1 MRKAFVLFV
10 LFFILISGVSLLA
23 SASLRITDFAAQ
35 IVLDEEGTLHVE
47 EKLDVDFYSPH
58 HGIERWTPVSYRRP
72 TGENITIDLKVTSVT
87 QDGGEIPYTTRRSG
101 RDILIRVGDPNRTI
115 TGAHTYTISYTVKRA
130 LLFRDDYIL
139 LYWNVTGND
148 WQIPIDHASAT
159 VALPST
165 VRPADV
171 STTSYVGYYGSTS
184 RGGAAMFDENGR
196 FVFETG
202 YLAPGEGLT
211 IDMSIPRD
219 QAGIAAPTTLQLTL
233 WFLNANK
240 YAALPIIVLIGMFF
254 LWLKTGKDPRKATI
268 APRFEPPRGMHPGE
282 AGVLID
288 DRVDLRDISA
298 MVIGLAVKGYLAIK
312 ELADDEEGVTDKIK
326 SFFGRSAP
334 LDYEFI
340 KKKESDADLSEVEK
354 TLYTAIFDSAHPEAR
369 TLSSME
375 NEFYKVLP
383 QIKSDLYSGLIKKG
397 YYPHNPERTRQ
408 SYAGVGMAGIV
419 LAIALGGWSGSLYM
433 GLAIALCGL
442 IVLCFSPIMPRKTR
456 RGVLVLQDILGL
468 SEYIGR
474 AEVERME
481 FHDAPEKSPKLF
493 EKLLPYAI
501 ALNLTSIW
509 TKQFEGLLQQ
519 SPQWYMGARP
529 GFSPTLFYL
538 GMTNLS
544 SGMERTFVSA
554 PRTSSSGRSAW
565 GGGSSFG
572 GGFSGGGFG
581 GGGGGGW

>member
-1 MRKAFVLFV
+1 
-10 LFFILISGVSLLA
+10 
-23 SASLRITDFAAQ
+23 
-35 IVLDEEGTLHVE
+35 
-47 EKLDVDFYSPH
+47 
-58 HGIERWTPVSYRRP
+58 
-72 TGENITIDLKVTSVT
+72 
-87 QDGGEIPYTTRRSG
+87 
-101 RDILIRVGDPNRTI
+101 
-115 TGAHTYTISYTVKRA
+115 
-130 LLFRDDYIL
+130 
-139 LYWNVTGND
+139 
-148 WQIPIDHASAT
+148 
-159 VALPST
+159 

-171 STTSYVGYYGSTS
+171 ATTSYVGYYGSIS
-184 RGGAAMFDENGR
+184 RGGAATLDENGR

-211 IDMSIPRD
+211 IDLAMPRD
-219 QAGIAAPTTLQLTL
+219 QAGIAAPTAWQLTL
-233 WFLNANK
+233 WFLSANK
-240 YAALPIIVLIGMFF
+240 YATLPILVLIGMFL
-254 LWLKTGKDPRKATI
+254 LWLKTGKDPRKGTI
-268 APRFEPPRGMHPGE
+268 APRFEPPRKMHPGE

-288 DRVDLRDISA
+288 DRANLRDISA

-312 ELADDEEGVTDKIK
+312 ELADDEEGITDKIK
-326 SFFGRSAP
+326 SFFGRSSP

-340 KKKESDADLSEVEK
+340 KKKEPDADLSKVEK
-354 TLYTAIFDSAHPEAR
+354 TLFEAIFDSAHPEIR

-419 LAIALGGWSGSLYM
+419 LAIALGGWSGSLYL

-456 RGVLVLQDILGL
+456 RGVVVLQDLLGL

-509 TKQFEGLLQQ
+509 TKQFEGSLQQ
-519 SPQWYMGARP
+519 SPQWYVGARP
-529 GFSPTLFYL
+529 GFNPALFYL
-538 GMTNLS
+538 GMMNLS
-544 SGMERTFVSA
+544 SGMERTFISA
-554 PRTSSSGRSAW
+554 PRTSSGGRSAW
-565 GGGSSFG
+565 SGGGSFG

>member
-35 IVLDEEGTLHVE
+35 IVLDGEGTLHVE
-47 EKLDVDFYSPH
+47 EKLIVTFYSPH
-58 HGIERWTPVSYRRP
+58 HGIERWIPVSYRRP
-72 TGENITIDLKVTSVT
+72 TGENITIDLKVVSVT
-87 QDGGEIPYTTRRSG
+87 QDGEKTPYTTRGSG
-101 RDILIRVGDPNRTI
+101 RDILIRIGDPNRTI
-115 TGAHTYTISYTVKRA
+115 TGTHTYTIVYTVDRA
-130 LLFRDDYIL
+130 LLFRDDYIQ
-139 LYWNVTGND
+139 LYWNVTGNE
-148 WQIPIDHASAT
+148 WMIPIDRASAMITLPNT
-159 VALPST
+159 VNPS
-165 VRPADV
+165 DV
-171 STTSYVGYYGSTS
+171 ATTSYIGYYGNNT
-184 RGGAAMFDENGR
+184 RRKEATVDDLGR
-196 FVFETG
+196 FVFTAG
-202 YLAPGEGLT
+202 LLLPQEGLT

-240 YAALPIIVLIGMFF
+240 YAALPILVLIGMFL
-254 LWLKTGKDPRKATI
+254 LWLKEGKDPRKGTI
-268 APRFEPPRGMHPGE
+268 APRFEPPRGIHPGE

-288 DRVDLRDISA
+288 DRADLRDISA

-326 SFFGRSAP
+326 NFFGRSAP

-340 KKKESDADLSEVEK
+340 KKKEADADLSKVEK
-354 TLYTAIFDSAHPEAR
+354 TLFEAIFDSAHPEVR

-383 QIKSDLYSGLIKKG
+383 QIKSSLYAGLIKKG
-397 YYPHNPERTRQ
+397 YYPHNPERTRR
-408 SYAGVGMAGIV
+408 SYAGIGMLGLFLGVAIGIW
-419 LAIALGGWSGSLYM
+419 ASSLYT
-433 GLAIALCGL
+433 GVAVALCGL

-519 SPQWYMGARP
+519 PPQWYVGARP
-529 GFSPTLFYL
+529 GFSPALFYL

-554 PRTSSSGRSAW
+554 PRTSSGGRSAW
-565 GGGSSFG
+565 SGGGSFG

>member
-10 LFFILISGVSLLA
+10 LFSILISGVSLLA
-23 SASLRITDFAAQ
+23 SASLRITDFTAQ

-58 HGIERWTPVSYRRP
+58 HGIERWIPVSYRRFL
-72 TGENITIDLKVTSVT
+72 TGENITIDLRVTSVT
-87 QDGGEIPYTTRRSG
+87 QDGGEVPYTVRRSG
-101 RDILIRVGDPNRTI
+101 RDILIRIGDPNRTI
-115 TGAHTYTISYTVKRA
+115 TGSHTYTLSYTVKRA
-130 LLFRDDYIL
+130 LLFRDDYIQ

-165 VRPADV
+165 VRSADV

-184 RGGAAMFDENGR
+184 RGGAATLDESGR
-196 FVFETG
+196 FVFDAG
-202 YLAPGEGLT
+202 HLAPGEGLT
-211 IDMSIPRD
+211 IDLAIPRD

-233 WFLNANK
+233 WFLSANK
-240 YAALPIIVLIGMFF
+240 YAALPILVFIGMFF
-254 LWLKTGKDPRKATI
+254 LWLKTGKDPRKGTI

-288 DRVDLRDISA
+288 DRADLRDISA

-312 ELADDEEGVTDKIK
+312 ELADDEEGVADKIK
-326 SFFGRSAP
+326 GFFGRSAP
-334 LDYEFI
+334 LDYEFS
-340 KKKESDADLSEVEK
+340 KKKEPDSYLSEVEK
-354 TLYTAIFDSAHPEAR
+354 TLFEAIFDSAHPEIRALS
-369 TLSSME
+369 TLE

-383 QIKSDLYSGLIKKG
+383 QIKSDLG
-397 YYPHNPERTRQ
+397 
-408 SYAGVGMAGIV
+408 A
-419 LAIALGGWSGSLYM
+419 WSGSLYM

-442 IVLCFSPIMPRKTR
+442 IVLAFSPIMQRKTR

-474 AEVERME
+474 AEVEKME

-519 SPQWYMGARP
+519 PPQWYVGARP
-529 GFSPTLFYL
+529 GFNPALFYI

-554 PRTSSSGRSAW
+554 PRTSSGGHSAW

>member
-10 LFFILISGVSLLA
+10 LLIGVSLLA

-35 IVLDEEGTLHVE
+35 IVLDEEGTLHIE
-47 EKLDVDFYSPH
+47 ERLDVDFYSPH
-58 HGIERWTPVSYRRP
+58 HGIERWIPVSYRRP
-72 TGENITIDLKVTSVT
+72 TGENITIDLKVISVA
-87 QDGGEIPYTTRRSG
+87 QDGGRIPYTTRRSG
-101 RDILIRVGDPNRTI
+101 RDILIRIGDPNRTI
-115 TGAHTYTISYTVKRA
+115 TGAHTYTIGYTVDRA
-130 LLFRDDYIL
+130 ILFRDDYIQ

-159 VALPST
+159 VALPSP

-171 STTSYVGYYGSTS
+171 STTSYVGYYGSNT
-184 RGGAAMFDENGR
+184 RGIGATIDDQGR
-196 FVFETG
+196 FVFTAAL
-202 YLAPGEGLT
+202 LAPGEGLT
-211 IDMSIPRD
+211 IDLAIPRD
-219 QAGIAAPTTLQLTL
+219 QAGIAAPTTWQLAL
-233 WFLNANK
+233 WFLSANK
-240 YAALPIIVLIGMFF
+240 YALLPILTLIGMFF
-254 LWLKTGKDPRKATI
+254 LWLKTGKDPRKGTI
-268 APRFEPPRGMHPGE
+268 APRFEPPRGMHAGE
-282 AGVLID
+282 GVLID
-288 DRVDLRDISA
+288 DRADLRDISA

-354 TLYTAIFDSAHPEAR
+354 TLFTAIFDSAHPEVR
-369 TLSSME
+369 PLSSME

-383 QIKSDLYSGLIKKG
+383 QIKSSLYAGLIKKG
-397 YYPHNPERTRQ
+397 YYPHNPERTRR
-408 SYAGVGMAGIV
+408 SYAGLGMLGLFLGVAIGIW
-419 LAIALGGWSGSLYM
+419 ASSLYM
-433 GLAIALCGL
+433 GVTIALCGL

-456 RGVLVLQDILGL
+456 RGVLVLQDLLGL

-519 SPQWYMGARP
+519 PPQWYVGARP
-529 GFSPTLFYL
+529 GFSPALFYL
-538 GMTNLS
+538 GMMNLS
-544 SGMERTFVSA
+544 SGMEHTFVSA

>member
-1 MRKAFVLFV
+1 MRKAFVFFV
-10 LFFILISGVSLLA
+10 LLIGVSLLA
-23 SASLRITDFAAQ
+23 AASLRITDFAAQ
-35 IVLDEEGTLHVE
+35 IVLDDEGTLHVE

-72 TGENITIDLKVTSVT
+72 TGENITIDLNVTSAT
-87 QDGGEIPYTTRRSG
+87 QDGGKVPYTVRRSG

-115 TGAHTYTISYTVKRA
+115 TGIHTYTISYTVKRA

-202 YLAPGEGLT
+202 YLAPGEALT
-211 IDMSIPRD
+211 IDLAIPRD
-219 QAGIAAPTTLQLTL
+219 QAGIAAPTTWQLTL
-233 WFLNANK
+233 WFINANK
-240 YAALPIIVLIGMFF
+240 YAALPILTLIVMF
-254 LWLKTGKDPRKATI
+254 LVWLKLGKDPRKGTI
-268 APRFEPPRGMHPGE
+268 APRFEPPRRMHAGE

-288 DRVDLRDISA
+288 DRADLRDISA

-340 KKKESDADLSEVEK
+340 KKEEADADLSEVEK
-354 TLYTAIFDSAHPEAR
+354 TLYTAIFDSAHPETR

-383 QIKSDLYSGLIKKG
+383 KIKSSLYAGLIKKG
-397 YYPHNPERTRQ
+397 YYPHNPERMRR
-408 SYAGVGMAGIV
+408 SYAGIGMLGLFLGVAIGIW
-419 LAIALGGWSGSLYM
+419 ASSLYM
-433 GLAIALCGL
+433 GLAITLCGL

-456 RGVLVLQDILGL
+456 RGVLVLQDLLGL

-474 AEVERME
+474 AEVKQME

-501 ALNLTSIW
+501 ALILTSIW

-519 SPQWYMGARP
+519 PPQWYVGARP
-529 GFSPTLFYL
+529 GFNPALFYL
-538 GMTNLS
+538 GMMNLS

-565 GGGSSFG
+565 SGGGSFG